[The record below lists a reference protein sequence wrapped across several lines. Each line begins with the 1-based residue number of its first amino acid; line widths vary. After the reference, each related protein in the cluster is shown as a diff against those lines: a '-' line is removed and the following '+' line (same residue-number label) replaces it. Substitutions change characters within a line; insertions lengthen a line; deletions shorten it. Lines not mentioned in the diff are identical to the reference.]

1 MKNIPILR
9 HFFVIIRIFLLSLY
23 KNQQNFYYLFYYQ
36 GITILMAHFKT
47 IKTVFFLMT
56 SNYTFIYDGEC
67 PFCNHFAELLE
78 IKSKITNIKILDGRK
93 NLTLIRSLL
102 DKGYDLDKGAILLKD
117 KDIFHGADAIN
128 TICKQIN
135 NPSSSLLLLL
145 SKVFKSNKRTNLIFP
160 LLVRARRFTLISKG
174 ISTSLV

>member
-1 MKNIPILR
+1 MI
-9 HFFVIIRIFLLSLY
+9 
-23 KNQQNFYYLFYYQ
+23 
-36 GITILMAHFKT
+36 
-47 IKTVFFLMT
+47 

-93 NLTLIRSLL
+93 NLTLMKSLL
-102 DKGYDLDKGAILLKD
+102 DKGYDLDKGAILLKND
-117 KDIFHGADAIN
+117 EIFHGADAIN

-135 NPSSSLLLLL
+135 NPSSGLLLFL
-145 SKVFKSNKRTNLIFP
+145 SGVFKSNKRTNLIFP
-160 LLVRARRFTLISKG
+160 LLVRARRFALISKG

>member
-1 MKNIPILR
+1 MN
-9 HFFVIIRIFLLSLY
+9 
-23 KNQQNFYYLFYYQ
+23 
-36 GITILMAHFKT
+36 
-47 IKTVFFLMT
+47 

-78 IKSKITNIKILDGRK
+78 IKSNMTHIKILDGRK
-93 NLTLIRSLL
+93 NLTLINSLL

-117 KDIFHGADAIN
+117 EEIFHGAEAIN

-145 SKVFKSNKRTNLIFP
+145 SRVFKSTKRTNILFP
-160 LLVRARRFTLISKG
+160 LLVRARRFALVSKG
-174 ISTSLV
+174 VSTSLVQK